1 MRRLLVEVM
10 LVLVVALATGL
21 GSALLVLEQSRNRGA
36 ISIGPW
42 IAAPDAGDENPYA
55 AAIAATTLDL
65 PFGVAEGIVFTAR
78 NDSEGETLSSR
89 CTYRIAGTTPLS
101 QLWTLTVY
109 DVDTGLME
117 NPANRT
123 GVHSREIV
131 RDPDGAFSVV
141 VSAAAHSGN
150 WVPVTDAD
158 RLIFVFRL
166 YDTRLTT
173 GLQVNPSMPSITA
186 ENCA

>member
-21 GSALLVLEQSRNRGA
+21 GSALLALEQSRNRGA

-42 IAAPDAGDENPYA
+42 IAAPDAADEDPYA

-78 NDSEGETLSSR
+78 NDSSGAALSGR
-89 CTYRIAGTTPLS
+89 CTYVIAGTAPPS

-109 DVDTGLME
+109 DVETGLM
-117 NPANRT
+117 ANTAGRT

-131 RDPDGAFSVV
+131 RNPDGSFSVV
-141 VSAAAHSGN
+141 VSASVRPGN
-150 WVPVTDAD
+150 WVPITRAD

-173 GLQVNPSMPSITA
+173 GLQVDPSMPSIT
-186 ENCA
+186 EERCT